1 MSEAPPLAEI
11 DAALSAADY
20 RAAFAAMR
28 WSLHYP
34 QGLDHWRTLLGRFA
48 NACEGIAGGEL
59 ADKVHAIANERA
71 DDHVQALYD
80 LGYDLIEHDLP
91 EIAAT
96 FLARACEVAPGHPG
110 LLSELCAALERASMN
125 AEAIAWLE
133 SSESA
138 LEESFVLRY
147 LLAWNAMMT
156 GDLARARAQVAT
168 LTRPADENERT
179 MLHRMRGVI
188 ARAEAIVNAS
198 ALDPRDLRGWHF
210 VLNGGLLLHVSPHGF
225 DDGMNGRYA
234 FKQDTEGSCHEA
246 LLRLRHVLIGLDLQL
261 TCVLT
266 LRDPDSAALGAAT
279 AKFLGLPTRTFGE
292 VLDAQGLIVAYDLAN
307 LTEEEV
313 ADLQSHRPGQV
324 LWTHASEWTR
334 DQPLA
339 GDIVTYLY
347 QVNASPWGERLAF
360 DPQHGGARRVPRD
373 TAPTAVLADRVL
385 AAKVDDGALADLDVL
400 DRLARAVERLSGDHA
415 AGAFRSYGTRRRQWS
430 GGPVPSNRFL

>member
-11 DAALSAADY
+11 DAALAAGDH

-34 QGLDHWRTLLGRFA
+34 QGLAHWRALLGRFSRT
-48 NACEGIAGGEL
+48 CEGIAGGEL
-59 ADKVHAIANERA
+59 ADKVRVVANERA
-71 DDHVQALYD
+71 ADHVQALYD
-80 LGYDLIEHDLP
+80 LGYELIEHDLP

-110 LLSELCAALERASMN
+110 LLSELCAALERANLN
-125 AEAIAWLE
+125 AEAVQWLE
-133 SSESA
+133 SSASA
-138 LEESFVLRY
+138 LAESFVLRY
-147 LLAWNAMMT
+147 LLAWNALMT
-156 GDLARARAQVAT
+156 GDLGRARAQVAT
-168 LTRPADENERT
+168 LTRPADENERA
-179 MLHRMRGVI
+179 MVHRMRGVL
-188 ARAEAIVNAS
+188 ARAEAVATS
-198 ALDPRDLRGWHF
+198 TPLDPRDLRGWHF

-225 DDGMNGRYA
+225 DEGMNGRYA
-234 FKQDTEGSCHEA
+234 FRQDPEAMCHEA
-246 LLRLRHVLIGLDLQL
+246 LVRLRHVTIGLDLQL
-261 TCVLT
+261 TSVLT

-279 AKFLGLPTRTFGE
+279 AKFLGLPARPFGE
-292 VLDAQGLIVAYDLAN
+292 VLDAPGLVVVYDLAN
-307 LTEEEV
+307 LRDEDV

-360 DPQHGGARRVPRD
+360 DPQHGGARRMPRD
-373 TAPTAVLADRVL
+373 PAPTEVLADRVL
-385 AAKVDDGALADLDVL
+385 AAQPDDGGLADLDDL

-415 AGAFRSYGTRRRQWS
+415 AGAFRSYGPRRRQWS